1 MRPDRMTTTFQTAL
15 AEAQSLALG
24 RDHQFIEPLHMM
36 TVLLDQ
42 EDGSVQPLLLQAG
55 VNVNLVRTRLGQV
68 LDRVPRVEGIGGE
81 VLIGRD
87 LERVLNLMDKLAQ
100 SRKDRYVS
108 SELFVLAA
116 LEDRGQLGEILRQAG
131 ADKSV
136 MRPLQ
141 RAASLRYER
150 ETRWP

>member
-1 MRPDRMTTTFQTAL
+1 MPFMRPDRMTTTFQTAL

-55 VNVNLVRTRLGQV
+55 VNINLVRARLGQA
-68 LDRVPRVEGIGGE
+68 LDRVPRVEGTGGE
-81 VLIGRD
+81 VLIARD

-100 SRKDRYVS
+100 T
-108 SELFVLAA
+108 
-116 LEDRGQLGEILRQAG
+116 G
-131 ADKSV
+131 ADW
-136 MRPLQ
+136 
-141 RAASLRYER
+141 RARGG
-150 ETRWP
+150 